1 METNMKT
8 LFKNAKILTM
18 VDDKIIEGNLV
29 VTDNRISY
37 IGNQL
42 PTTFFDQVIDCEGN
56 LLMPGFKNAHTHSAM
71 TFLRSKADDSSL
83 HDWLFNE
90 IFPREANLRKGCV
103 KELSKVA
110 ILEYLTSGITAC
122 SDLYFF
128 PQEFADT
135 CNEFGFRSV
144 SLAMYDREARPI
156 PRILKFFEDN
166 NKPGSLATFA
176 VGMHSEYTIDDDMLR
191 ATKVCLDQTG
201 SPFYTHLS
209 ETAREVE
216 ECKERRNGLTPMEF
230 FDSLHFFDNGGAIF
244 HGIYLSDNDIKIIKE
259 RDVTVVSNPCSNMKL
274 ASGICDIKKLLDNGV
289 RVALGTDGPAS
300 NNALDMFREMYLA
313 TGLQKLKHMD
323 PVSIPAFEILK
334 MATIN
339 GAYAMR
345 LTDADTLQ
353 VGKLADIIMIDLS
366 RPSMQPINNI
376 INNLVYSGG
385 KDCVKMTMVNG
396 KILYRDGQ
404 FFVGEDIKEI
414 YKKVQLLTEE
424 LSVIKE

>member
-1 METNMKT
+1 MKI

-18 VDDKIIEGNLV
+18 VDEKIIDGHLV
-29 VTDNRISY
+29 VTDNRVTY
-37 IGNQL
+37 IGQQL

-90 IFPREANLRKGCV
+90 IFPREANLREGNI

-110 ILEYLTSGITAC
+110 ILEYLSSGITAVL
-122 SDLYFF
+122 DQYFY

-135 CNEFGFRSV
+135 CTEFGFRSV
-144 SLAMYDREARPI
+144 SLAMYDKEYRPI
-156 PRILKFFEDN
+156 PEIMRLVEDN
-166 NKPGSLATFA
+166 NKAGSLATF
-176 VGMHSEYTIDDDMLR
+176 VIGLHSEYTIDQDMLDS
-191 ATKVCLDQTG
+191 TKLILDKTG
-201 SPFYTHLS
+201 LPYYTHLS
-209 ETAREVE
+209 ETSSEVE
-216 ECKERRNGLTPMEF
+216 GCKVRRNGLTPMEF
-230 FDSLHFFDNGGAIF
+230 FDSLHFFDKGGAIF
-244 HGIYLSDNDIKIIKE
+244 HGVYLSDNDIKIIKE
-259 RDVTVVSNPCSNMKL
+259 RDVTVVTNPSSNMKL
-274 ASGICDIKKLLDNGV
+274 ASGIADIKKLLANGV

-300 NNALDMFREMYLA
+300 NNALDMFREMYLV

-323 PVSIPAFEILK
+323 PVSIPAYEVLK
-334 MATIN
+334 MATVN
-339 GAYAMR
+339 GAYAMG
-345 LTDADTLQ
+345 LVDADTLQ
-353 VGKLADIIMIDLS
+353 VGKLADLIMIDLS

-385 KDCVKMTMVNG
+385 KDCIKLTMVNG

-424 LSVIKE
+424 LNVIKQVD